1 MDQNLFKVKG
11 TYVNGEWFNESKTYE
26 VFNPSNNSVLA
37 KIPISSPEEL
47 ELAVQS
53 ASKAQREW
61 SKVSIV
67 KRADLILKLCSRIED
82 RAEEFALM
90 DTYNAGNAITFAR
103 KDVLQAVAN
112 MKYFAGLVREVKG
125 ETFSMEPKHL
135 NFSRQQPYGVV
146 LKINSFNRP
155 FRWCAEKL
163 AAPILMGNAVIIKNS
178 EQAPIS
184 SLKFCE
190 LLDGLFPDGLIN
202 VVTGGAD
209 AGSFLV
215 KHPLVKR
222 IAVISSVQT
231 GIAIAKDAAPLLKNI
246 SLELGGKNPLIV
258 FDDADINFAVD
269 LTIKGMRFDTKGES
283 CSSPSRIL
291 VHKKLHDKYLE
302 TLITEVKKIPVG
314 LPWIDTN
321 VVGPVVSKKQF
332 DSVHRFIQSGIKEG
346 AKLELGGDSPKS
358 EDLKDGFFINPTIF
372 SKVTP
377 AMTIANQEIFGPV
390 ISVMTW
396 ENYDE
401 MMSIAN
407 STDYGLTAGIVTNSL
422 SNAMKTAEEIEC
434 GYVWINAAGRYAG
447 APYGGWK
454 LSGIGVEECYDE
466 LKSYS
471 RVKNINM
478 KWL

>member
-1 MDQNLFKVKG
+1 MDHNLFKVKG
-11 TYVNGEWFNESKTYE
+11 TYVNGTWFNDSKTYE
-26 VFNPSNNSVLA
+26 VINPSNNTVLA
-37 KIPISSPEEL
+37 KIPISSTEEL
-47 ELAVQS
+47 ELAVQA
-53 ASKAQREW
+53 ASKAQKEW
-61 SKVSIV
+61 AKVSIV
-67 KRADLILKLCSRIED
+67 KRADLILKLCSRIEE
-82 RAEEFALM
+82 RVEEFALM

-190 LLDGLFPDGLIN
+190 LLDGLFPNGLIN

-258 FDDADINFAVD
+258 FDDVDIDFAVD

-390 ISVMTW
+390 ISVMSW
-396 ENYDE
+396 GNYEE
-401 MMSIAN
+401 MMNIAN

>member
-1 MDQNLFKVKG
+1 MDHNLFKVKG
-11 TYVNGEWFNESKTYE
+11 TYVNGTWFNNSKTYE
-26 VFNPSNNSVLA
+26 VINPSNNSVLA
-37 KIPISSPEEL
+37 KIPLSSTEEL

-53 ASKAQREW
+53 ASKAQKEW
-61 SKVSIV
+61 VKVSIA
-67 KRADLILKLCSRIED
+67 KRTDLILKLCSRIEE
-82 RAEEFALM
+82 RVEEFALM

-103 KDVLQAVAN
+103 KDILQAVAN

-190 LLDGLFPDGLIN
+190 LLDDLFPDGLIN

-258 FDDADINFAVD
+258 FDDADIDFAVD

-283 CSSPSRIL
+283 CSSPSKIL
-291 VHKKLHDKYLE
+291 VHQKLHDKYLE

-346 AKLELGGDSPKS
+346 AKLELGGDSPKTK
-358 EDLKDGFFINPTIF
+358 DLKDGFFINPTIF
-372 SKVTP
+372 SKVTST
-377 AMTIANQEIFGPV
+377 MTIANQEIFGPV

-407 STDYGLTAGIVTNSL
+407 STEYGLTAGIVTNSL

-434 GYVWINAAGRYAG
+434 GYIWINTAGRYAS

>member
-1 MDQNLFKVKG
+1 MDHNLFKVKG
-11 TYVNGEWFNESKTYE
+11 TYVNGTWFNNSKTYE
-26 VFNPSNNSVLA
+26 VINPSNNSVLA
-37 KIPISSPEEL
+37 KIPLSSTEEL

-53 ASKAQREW
+53 ASKAQKEW
-61 SKVSIV
+61 VKVSIV
-67 KRADLILKLCSRIED
+67 KRADIILKLCSRIEE
-82 RAEEFALM
+82 RVEEFALM

-258 FDDADINFAVD
+258 FDDADIDFAVD

-291 VHKKLHDKYLE
+291 VHQKLHDKYLE

-372 SKVTP
+372 SKVTST
-377 AMTIANQEIFGPV
+377 MTIANQEIFGPV

-407 STDYGLTAGIVTNSL
+407 STEYGLTAGIVTNSL
-422 SNAMKTAEEIEC
+422 TNAMKTAEEIEC
-434 GYVWINAAGRYAG
+434 GYIWINTAGRYAS

>member
-1 MDQNLFKVKG
+1 M
-11 TYVNGEWFNESKTYE
+11 
-26 VFNPSNNSVLA
+26 
-37 KIPISSPEEL
+37 

-53 ASKAQREW
+53 AAKAQKEW
-61 SKVSIV
+61 AKVSIV
-67 KRADLILKLCSRIED
+67 KRADLILKLCSRIEEKV
-82 RAEEFALM
+82 EEFALM

-125 ETFSMEPKHL
+125 ETFSMELKHL

-332 DSVHRFIQSGIKEG
+332 DSVHHFIQSGIKEG
-346 AKLELGGDSPKS
+346 AKLELGGDSPKT

-377 AMTIANQEIFGPV
+377 DMTIANQEIFGPV

-401 MMSIAN
+401 MMNIAN

>member
-1 MDQNLFKVKG
+1 MNQNLFKVKG
-11 TYVNGEWFNESKTYE
+11 TYVNGMWFNELKTYE
-26 VFNPSNNSVLA
+26 VINPSNNSVLA
-37 KIPISSPEEL
+37 KIPVSSNEEL

-53 ASKAQREW
+53 ATKAQKEW
-61 SKVSIV
+61 AKVSIS

-82 RAEEFALM
+82 RVEEFALM

-258 FDDADINFAVD
+258 FDDVDIDFAVD

-346 AKLELGGDSPKS
+346 AKLELGGDSPKT

-407 STDYGLTAGIVTNSL
+407 STKYGLTAGIVTNSL

>member
-302 TLITEVKKIPVG
+302 TLIAEVKKIPVG

-358 EDLKDGFFINPTIF
+358 EDLKYGFFINPTIF

-422 SNAMKTAEEIEC
+422 NNAMKTAEEIEC

-471 RVKNINM
+471 RLKNINM

>member
-11 TYVNGEWFNESKTYE
+11 TYVNGKWFNESKTYE
-26 VFNPSNNSVLA
+26 VINPSNNTVLA
-37 KIPISSPEEL
+37 NIPISSPEEL

-53 ASKAQREW
+53 AATAQKEW
-61 SKVSIV
+61 AKVDIK
-67 KRADLILKLCSRIED
+67 KRADLILQLCSRIED
-82 RAEEFALM
+82 RVEEFALM

-103 KDVLQAVAN
+103 KDVLQAVDN

-135 NFSRQQPYGVV
+135 NFSRQQPYGIV

-190 LLDGLFPDGLIN
+190 LLYGLFPDGLIN

-209 AGSFLV
+209 SGSFLV
-215 KHPLVKR
+215 KHPLIKR

-231 GIAIAKDAAPLLKNI
+231 GVAIAKDAAPLLKNI

-258 FDDADINFAVD
+258 FEDADIDFAVD

-302 TLITEVKKIPVG
+302 TLIAEVKKIPVG

-332 DSVHRFIQSGIKEG
+332 ESVNAFIQSGIAEG
-346 AKLELGGDSPKS
+346 AKLELGGNSPS
-358 EDLKDGFFINPTIF
+358 STELKDGFFINPTIF

-377 AMTIANQEIFGPV
+377 AMKIANEEIFGPV
-390 ISVMTW
+390 ISVMSW
-396 ENYDE
+396 DSYDE

-407 STDYGLTAGIVTNSL
+407 STAYGLTAGIVTNSL
-422 SNAMKTAEEIEC
+422 SDAMKTAEEIQC

-454 LSGIGVEECYDE
+454 LSGLGVEECFDE
-466 LKSYS
+466 LKSYTKT
-471 RVKNINM
+471 KNINM

>member
-332 DSVHRFIQSGIKEG
+332 DSVHHFIQSGIKEG
-346 AKLELGGDSPKS
+346 AKLELGGDSPKT

-377 AMTIANQEIFGPV
+377 DMTIANQEIFGPV

-401 MMSIAN
+401 MMNIAN

>member
-11 TYVNGEWFNESKTYE
+11 TYVNGAWFNESKTYE

-53 ASKAQREW
+53 AAKAQKEW
-61 SKVSIV
+61 AKVSIV

-332 DSVHRFIQSGIKEG
+332 DSVHHFIQSGIKEG
-346 AKLELGGDSPKS
+346 AKLELGGDSPKT

-377 AMTIANQEIFGPV
+377 DMTIANQEIFGPV

-401 MMSIAN
+401 MMNIAN

>member
-346 AKLELGGDSPKS
+346 AKLELGGDSPKT

-377 AMTIANQEIFGPV
+377 DMTIANQEIFGPV

-401 MMSIAN
+401 MMNIAN

>member
-53 ASKAQREW
+53 AAKAQKEW
-61 SKVSIV
+61 AKVSIV
-67 KRADLILKLCSRIED
+67 KRADLILKLCSRIEE
-82 RAEEFALM
+82 RVEEFALM

-377 AMTIANQEIFGPV
+377 NMTIANQEIFGPV

>member
-37 KIPISSPEEL
+37 KIPISSPQEL

-53 ASKAQREW
+53 AAKAQKEW
-61 SKVSIV
+61 AKVSIA

-332 DSVHRFIQSGIKEG
+332 DSVHHFIQSGIKEG
-346 AKLELGGDSPKS
+346 AKLELGGDSPKT

-377 AMTIANQEIFGPV
+377 DMTIANQEIFGPV

-401 MMSIAN
+401 MMNIAN

>member
-26 VFNPSNNSVLA
+26 VINPSNNSVLA
-37 KIPISSPEEL
+37 KIPISSPQEL

-53 ASKAQREW
+53 AAKAQKEW
-61 SKVSIV
+61 AKVSIV
-67 KRADLILKLCSRIED
+67 KRADLILKLCSRIEE
-82 RAEEFALM
+82 RVEEFALM

>member
-1 MDQNLFKVKG
+1 MDHNLFKVKG
-11 TYVNGEWFNESKTYE
+11 TYVNGTWFNNSKTYE
-26 VFNPSNNSVLA
+26 VINPSNNSVLA
-37 KIPISSPEEL
+37 KIPLSSTEEL

-53 ASKAQREW
+53 ASKAQKEW
-61 SKVSIV
+61 VKVSIV
-67 KRADLILKLCSRIED
+67 KRADIILKLCSRIEE
-82 RAEEFALM
+82 RIEEFALM

-125 ETFSMEPKHL
+125 ETFFMEPKHL

-258 FDDADINFAVD
+258 FDDADIDFAVD

-291 VHKKLHDKYLE
+291 VHQKLHDKYLE

-314 LPWIDTN
+314 LPWIDTS

-346 AKLELGGDSPKS
+346 AKLELGGDSPKTK
-358 EDLKDGFFINPTIF
+358 DLKDGFFINPTIF
-372 SKVTP
+372 SKVTST
-377 AMTIANQEIFGPV
+377 MTIANQEIFGPV

-407 STDYGLTAGIVTNSL
+407 STEYGLTAGIVTNSL

-434 GYVWINAAGRYAG
+434 GYVWINTAGRYAS

>member
-1 MDQNLFKVKG
+1 MDHNLFKVKG
-11 TYVNGEWFNESKTYE
+11 TYVNGTWFNNSKIYE
-26 VFNPSNNSVLA
+26 VINPSNNTVLA
-37 KIPISSPEEL
+37 KIPLSSTEEL

-53 ASKAQREW
+53 AAKAQKEW
-61 SKVSIV
+61 AKVSIV
-67 KRADLILKLCSRIED
+67 KRADLILKLCSRIEE
-82 RAEEFALM
+82 RVEEFALM
-90 DTYNAGNAITFAR
+90 DSYNAGNAITFAR

-258 FDDADINFAVD
+258 FDDADIDFAVD

-291 VHKKLHDKYLE
+291 VHQKLHDKYLE

-372 SKVTP
+372 SKVTST
-377 AMTIANQEIFGPV
+377 MTIANQEIFGPV

-407 STDYGLTAGIVTNSL
+407 STEYGLTAGIVTNSL

-434 GYVWINAAGRYAG
+434 GYVWINTAGRYAS

>member
-1 MDQNLFKVKG
+1 VDQNLFKVKG
-11 TYVNGEWFNESKTYE
+11 TYVNGKWFNESKTYE
-26 VFNPSNNSVLA
+26 VINPSNNTVLA
-37 KIPISSPEEL
+37 NIPISSPEEL

-53 ASKAQREW
+53 AATAQKEW
-61 SKVSIV
+61 AKVDIK
-67 KRADLILKLCSRIED
+67 KRADLILQLCSRIED
-82 RAEEFALM
+82 RVEEFALM

-103 KDVLQAVAN
+103 KDVLQAVDN

-135 NFSRQQPYGVV
+135 NFSRHQPYGIV

-190 LLDGLFPDGLIN
+190 LLYGLFPDGLIN

-209 AGSFLV
+209 SGSFLV
-215 KHPLVKR
+215 KHPLIKR

-231 GIAIAKDAAPLLKNI
+231 GVAIAKDAAPLLKNI

-258 FDDADINFAVD
+258 FEDADIDFAVD

-302 TLITEVKKIPVG
+302 TLIAEVKKIPVG

-332 DSVHRFIQSGIKEG
+332 ESVNAFIQSGIAEG
-346 AKLELGGDSPKS
+346 AKLELGGNSPTS
-358 EDLKDGFFINPTIF
+358 TELKDGFFINPTIF

-377 AMTIANQEIFGPV
+377 AMKIANEEIFGPV
-390 ISVMTW
+390 ISVMSW
-396 ENYDE
+396 DSYDE

-407 STDYGLTAGIVTNSL
+407 STAYGLTAGIVTNSL
-422 SNAMKTAEEIEC
+422 SDAMKTAEEIQC

-454 LSGIGVEECYDE
+454 LSGLGVEECFDE
-466 LKSYS
+466 LKSYTKT
-471 RVKNINM
+471 KNINM

>member
-11 TYVNGEWFNESKTYE
+11 TYVNGTWFNESKTYE

-53 ASKAQREW
+53 ASKAQKEW
-61 SKVSIV
+61 AKVSIV
-67 KRADLILKLCSRIED
+67 KRADLILKLCSRIEE
-82 RAEEFALM
+82 RVEEFALM

-258 FDDADINFAVD
+258 FDDADIDFAVD

-302 TLITEVKKIPVG
+302 TLIAEVKKIPVG

-346 AKLELGGDSPKS
+346 AKLELGGDSPKTK
-358 EDLKDGFFINPTIF
+358 DLKDGFFINPTIF

-377 AMTIANQEIFGPV
+377 NMTIAKQEIFGPV
-390 ISVMTW
+390 ISVMSW
-396 ENYDE
+396 GNYEE

-466 LKSYS
+466 LKSYC

-478 KWL
+478 KWF

>member
-1 MDQNLFKVKG
+1 MDHNLFKVKG
-11 TYVNGEWFNESKTYE
+11 TYVNGTWFNNSKTYE
-26 VFNPSNNSVLA
+26 VINPSNNSVLA
-37 KIPISSPEEL
+37 KIPLSSTEEL

-53 ASKAQREW
+53 AAKAQKEW
-61 SKVSIV
+61 AKVSIV
-67 KRADLILKLCSRIED
+67 KRADLILKLCSRIEE
-82 RAEEFALM
+82 RVEEFALM
-90 DTYNAGNAITFAR
+90 DSYNAGNAITFAR

-258 FDDADINFAVD
+258 FDDADIDFAVD

-283 CSSPSRIL
+283 CSSPSKIL
-291 VHKKLHDKYLE
+291 VHQKLHDKYLE

-372 SKVTP
+372 SKVTST
-377 AMTIANQEIFGPV
+377 MTIANQEIFGPV

-407 STDYGLTAGIVTNSL
+407 STEYGLTAGIVTNSL

-434 GYVWINAAGRYAG
+434 GYIWINTAGRYAS

>member
-11 TYVNGEWFNESKTYE
+11 TYVNGQWMNASKSY
-26 VFNPSNNSVLA
+26 VVINPSNNKKLA
-37 KIPISSPEEL
+37 DIPVSSEEEL

-53 ASKAQREW
+53 ASKAQKIWARVPL
-61 SKVSIV
+61 K
-67 KRADLILKLCSRIED
+67 KKADSILKLCSLIETK
-82 RAEEFALM
+82 AEEFAMM

-103 KDVLQAVAN
+103 KDVMQAVEH
-112 MKYFAGLVREVKG
+112 MKYFAGIIREVKG
-125 ETFSMEPKHL
+125 ETFSTEPSHL
-135 NFSRQQPYGVV
+135 NFSRQQPYGIV

-190 LLDGLFPDGLIN
+190 LLNGIFPDGLIN

-209 AGSFLV
+209 TGSFLV
-215 KHPLVKR
+215 KHPLIKR

-258 FDDADINFAVD
+258 FDDADIDLAVD

-291 VHKKLHDKYLE
+291 VHKKLHDQYLE
-302 TLITEVKKIPVG
+302 KLIFEVGKIPVG
-314 LPWIDTN
+314 LPWIETN

-332 DSVHRFIQSGIKEG
+332 ESVNKYIQSGIEEG
-346 AKLELGGDSPKS
+346 AKLELGGNSPDNP
-358 EDLKDGFFINPTIF
+358 ELKDGFFINPTIF
-372 SKVTP
+372 SNVKP
-377 AMTIANQEIFGPV
+377 SMKIAKEEIFGPV
-390 ISVMTW
+390 ISVMQW
-396 ENYDE
+396 EHYDE

-422 SNAMKTAEEIEC
+422 KNAMKTSEDVQC

-454 LSGIGVEECYDE
+454 LSGLGVEECFDE
-466 LKSYS
+466 LKSYTKT
-471 RVKNINM
+471 KNINM

>member
-1 MDQNLFKVKG
+1 M
-11 TYVNGEWFNESKTYE
+11 NGKWFNESKTYE
-26 VFNPSNNSVLA
+26 VINPSNNTVLA
-37 KIPISSPEEL
+37 NIPISSPEEL

-53 ASKAQREW
+53 AATAQKEW
-61 SKVSIV
+61 AKVDIK
-67 KRADLILKLCSRIED
+67 KRADLILQLCSRIED
-82 RAEEFALM
+82 RVEEFALM

-103 KDVLQAVAN
+103 KDVLQAADN

-135 NFSRQQPYGVV
+135 NFSRQQPYGII

-209 AGSFLV
+209 SGSFLV
-215 KHPLVKR
+215 KHPLIKR

-231 GIAIAKDAAPLLKNI
+231 GVAIAKDAAPLLKNI

-258 FDDADINFAVD
+258 FEDADIDFAVD

-302 TLITEVKKIPVG
+302 TLIAEVKKIPVG

-332 DSVHRFIQSGIKEG
+332 ESVNAFIQSGIAEG
-346 AKLELGGDSPKS
+346 AKLELGGNGPTST
-358 EDLKDGFFINPTIF
+358 ELKDGFFINPTIF

-377 AMTIANQEIFGPV
+377 AMKIANEEIFGPV
-390 ISVMTW
+390 ISVMSW
-396 ENYDE
+396 DSYDE

-407 STDYGLTAGIVTNSL
+407 STAYGLTAGIVTNSL
-422 SNAMKTAEEIEC
+422 SDAMKTAEEIQC

-454 LSGIGVEECYDE
+454 LSGLGVEECFDE
-466 LKSYS
+466 LKSYTKT
-471 RVKNINM
+471 KNINM

>member
-11 TYVNGEWFNESKTYE
+11 TYVNGKWFNESKTYE
-26 VFNPSNNSVLA
+26 VINPSNNTVLA
-37 KIPISSPEEL
+37 NIPISSPEEL

-53 ASKAQREW
+53 AATAQKEW
-61 SKVSIV
+61 AKVDIK
-67 KRADLILKLCSRIED
+67 KRADLILQLCSRIED
-82 RAEEFALM
+82 RVEEFALM

-103 KDVLQAVAN
+103 KDVLQAVDN

-135 NFSRQQPYGVV
+135 NFSRHQPYGIV

-209 AGSFLV
+209 SGSFLV
-215 KHPLVKR
+215 KHPLIKR

-231 GIAIAKDAAPLLKNI
+231 GVAIAKDAAPLLKNI

-258 FDDADINFAVD
+258 FEDADIDFAVD

-302 TLITEVKKIPVG
+302 TLIAEVKKIPVG

-332 DSVHRFIQSGIKEG
+332 ESVNAFIQSGIAEG
-346 AKLELGGDSPKS
+346 AKLELGGNSPTS
-358 EDLKDGFFINPTIF
+358 TELKDGFFINPTIF

-377 AMTIANQEIFGPV
+377 AMKIANEEIFGPV
-390 ISVMTW
+390 ISVMSW
-396 ENYDE
+396 DSYDE

-407 STDYGLTAGIVTNSL
+407 STAYGLTAGIVTNSL
-422 SNAMKTAEEIEC
+422 SDAMKTAEEIQC

-454 LSGIGVEECYDE
+454 LSGLGVEECFDE
-466 LKSYS
+466 LKSYTKT
-471 RVKNINM
+471 KNINM

>member
-125 ETFSMEPKHL
+125 ETFSMKPKHL

-332 DSVHRFIQSGIKEG
+332 DSVHHFIQSGIKEG
-346 AKLELGGDSPKS
+346 AKLELGGDSPKT

-377 AMTIANQEIFGPV
+377 DMTIANQEIFGPV

-401 MMSIAN
+401 MMNIAN

-471 RVKNINM
+471 RLKNINM

>member
-184 SLKFCE
+184 SLKF
-190 LLDGLFPDGLIN
+190 
-202 VVTGGAD
+202 
-209 AGSFLV
+209 
-215 KHPLVKR
+215 
-222 IAVISSVQT
+222 
-231 GIAIAKDAAPLLKNI
+231 
-246 SLELGGKNPLIV
+246 
-258 FDDADINFAVD
+258 
-269 LTIKGMRFDTKGES
+269 
-283 CSSPSRIL
+283 
-291 VHKKLHDKYLE
+291 
-302 TLITEVKKIPVG
+302 
-314 LPWIDTN
+314 
-321 VVGPVVSKKQF
+321 
-332 DSVHRFIQSGIKEG
+332 
-346 AKLELGGDSPKS
+346 
-358 EDLKDGFFINPTIF
+358 
-372 SKVTP
+372 
-377 AMTIANQEIFGPV
+377 
-390 ISVMTW
+390 
-396 ENYDE
+396 
-401 MMSIAN
+401 
-407 STDYGLTAGIVTNSL
+407 
-422 SNAMKTAEEIEC
+422 
-434 GYVWINAAGRYAG
+434 
-447 APYGGWK
+447 
-454 LSGIGVEECYDE
+454 
-466 LKSYS
+466 
-471 RVKNINM
+471 
-478 KWL
+478 

>member
-11 TYVNGEWFNESKTYE
+11 TYVNGKWFNESKTYE
-26 VFNPSNNSVLA
+26 VINPSNNTVLA
-37 KIPISSPEEL
+37 NIPISSPEEL

-53 ASKAQREW
+53 AATAQKEW
-61 SKVSIV
+61 AKVDIK
-67 KRADLILKLCSRIED
+67 KRADLILQLCSRIED
-82 RAEEFALM
+82 RVEEFALM

-103 KDVLQAVAN
+103 KDVLQAVDN

-135 NFSRQQPYGVV
+135 NFSRHQPYGIV

-190 LLDGLFPDGLIN
+190 LLYGLFPDGLIN

-209 AGSFLV
+209 SGSFLV
-215 KHPLVKR
+215 KHPLIKR

-231 GIAIAKDAAPLLKNI
+231 GVAIAKDAAPLLKNI

-258 FDDADINFAVD
+258 FEDADIDFAVD

-302 TLITEVKKIPVG
+302 TLIAEVKKIPVG

-332 DSVHRFIQSGIKEG
+332 ESVNAFIQSGIAEG
-346 AKLELGGDSPKS
+346 AKLELGGNSPTS
-358 EDLKDGFFINPTIF
+358 TELKDGFFINPTIF

-377 AMTIANQEIFGPV
+377 AMKIANEEIFGPV
-390 ISVMTW
+390 ISVMSW
-396 ENYDE
+396 DSYDE

-407 STDYGLTAGIVTNSL
+407 STAYGLTAGIVTNSL
-422 SNAMKTAEEIEC
+422 SDAMKTAEEIQC

-454 LSGIGVEECYDE
+454 LSGLGVEECFDE
-466 LKSYS
+466 LKSYTKT
-471 RVKNINM
+471 KNINM

>member
-346 AKLELGGDSPKS
+346 AKLELGGDSPKT

>member
-11 TYVNGEWFNESKTYE
+11 TYVNGKWFNESKTYE
-26 VFNPSNNSVLA
+26 VINPSNNTVLA
-37 KIPISSPEEL
+37 NIPISSPEEL

-53 ASKAQREW
+53 AATAQKEW
-61 SKVSIV
+61 AKVDIK
-67 KRADLILKLCSRIED
+67 KRADLILQLCSRIED
-82 RAEEFALM
+82 RVEEFALM

-103 KDVLQAVAN
+103 KDVLQAVDN

-135 NFSRQQPYGVV
+135 NFSRQQPYGIV

-190 LLDGLFPDGLIN
+190 LLYGLFPDGLIN

-209 AGSFLV
+209 SGSFLV
-215 KHPLVKR
+215 KHPLIKR

-231 GIAIAKDAAPLLKNI
+231 GVAIAKDAAPLLKNI

-258 FDDADINFAVD
+258 FEDADIDFAVD

-302 TLITEVKKIPVG
+302 TLIVEVKKIPVG

-332 DSVHRFIQSGIKEG
+332 ESVNAFIQSGIAEG
-346 AKLELGGDSPKS
+346 AKLELGGNSPTS
-358 EDLKDGFFINPTIF
+358 TELKDGFFINPTIF

-377 AMTIANQEIFGPV
+377 AMKIANEEIFGPV
-390 ISVMTW
+390 ISVMSW
-396 ENYDE
+396 DSYDE

-407 STDYGLTAGIVTNSL
+407 STAYGLTAGIVTNSL
-422 SNAMKTAEEIEC
+422 SDAMKTAEEIQC

-454 LSGIGVEECYDE
+454 LSGLGVEECFDE
-466 LKSYS
+466 LKSYTKT
-471 RVKNINM
+471 KNINM

>member
-1 MDQNLFKVKG
+1 VC
-11 TYVNGEWFNESKTYE
+11 
-26 VFNPSNNSVLA
+26 
-37 KIPISSPEEL
+37 SSDL
-47 ELAVQS
+47 
-53 ASKAQREW
+53 
-61 SKVSIV
+61 
-67 KRADLILKLCSRIED
+67 KRADIILKLCSRIEE
-82 RAEEFALM
+82 RIEEFALM

-258 FDDADINFAVD
+258 FDDADIDFAVD

-346 AKLELGGDSPKS
+346 AKLELGGDSPKTK
-358 EDLKDGFFINPTIF
+358 DLKDGFFINPTIF

-377 AMTIANQEIFGPV
+377 NMTIAKQEIFGPV
-390 ISVMTW
+390 ISVMSW
-396 ENYDE
+396 GNYEE
-401 MMSIAN
+401 MMNIAN

>member
-11 TYVNGEWFNESKTYE
+11 TYANGTWFNESKTYE
-26 VFNPSNNSVLA
+26 VINPSNNSVLA
-37 KIPISSPEEL
+37 KIPISSPQEL

-53 ASKAQREW
+53 AAKAQKEW
-61 SKVSIV
+61 AKVSIV
-67 KRADLILKLCSRIED
+67 KRADLILKLCSRIEE
-82 RAEEFALM
+82 RVEEFALM

>member
-11 TYVNGEWFNESKTYE
+11 TYVNGKWFNESKTYE
-26 VFNPSNNSVLA
+26 VINPSNNTVLA
-37 KIPISSPEEL
+37 NIPISSPEEL

-53 ASKAQREW
+53 AATAQKEW
-61 SKVSIV
+61 AKVDIK
-67 KRADLILKLCSRIED
+67 KRADLILQLCSRIED
-82 RAEEFALM
+82 RVEEFALM

-103 KDVLQAVAN
+103 KDVLQAVDN

-135 NFSRQQPYGVV
+135 NFSRQQPYGIV

-190 LLDGLFPDGLIN
+190 LLYGLFPDGLIN

-209 AGSFLV
+209 SGSFLV
-215 KHPLVKR
+215 KHPLIKR

-231 GIAIAKDAAPLLKNI
+231 GVAIAKDAAPLLKNI

-258 FDDADINFAVD
+258 FEDADIDFAVD

-302 TLITEVKKIPVG
+302 TLIAEVKKIPVG

-332 DSVHRFIQSGIKEG
+332 ESVNAFIQSGIAEG
-346 AKLELGGDSPKS
+346 AKLELGGNSPTS
-358 EDLKDGFFINPTIF
+358 TELKDGFFINPTIF

-377 AMTIANQEIFGPV
+377 AMKIANEEIFGPV
-390 ISVMTW
+390 ISVMSW
-396 ENYDE
+396 DSYDE

-407 STDYGLTAGIVTNSL
+407 STAYGLTAGIVTNSL
-422 SNAMKTAEEIEC
+422 SDAMKTAEEIQC

-454 LSGIGVEECYDE
+454 LSGLGVEECFDE
-466 LKSYS
+466 LKSYTKT
-471 RVKNINM
+471 KNINM

>member
-1 MDQNLFKVKG
+1 
-11 TYVNGEWFNESKTYE
+11 
-26 VFNPSNNSVLA
+26 
-37 KIPISSPEEL
+37 
-47 ELAVQS
+47 
-53 ASKAQREW
+53 
-61 SKVSIV
+61 
-67 KRADLILKLCSRIED
+67 
-82 RAEEFALM
+82 
-90 DTYNAGNAITFAR
+90 
-103 KDVLQAVAN
+103 LQAVAN

-190 LLDGLFPDGLIN
+190 LLDGLFPNGLIN

-209 AGSFLV
+209 VGSFLV

-258 FDDADINFAVD
+258 FDDADIDFAVD

-302 TLITEVKKIPVG
+302 TLIAEVKKIPVG

-346 AKLELGGDSPKS
+346 AKLELGGDSPKTK
-358 EDLKDGFFINPTIF
+358 DLKDGFFINPTIF

-377 AMTIANQEIFGPV
+377 NMTIAKQEIFGPV
-390 ISVMTW
+390 ISVMSW
-396 ENYDE
+396 GNYEE

>member
-1 MDQNLFKVKG
+1 MNQNLFKVKG
-11 TYVNGEWFNESKTYE
+11 TYVNGMWFNELKTYE
-26 VFNPSNNSVLA
+26 VINPSNNSVLA
-37 KIPISSPEEL
+37 KIPVSSNEEL

-53 ASKAQREW
+53 ATKAQKEW
-61 SKVSIV
+61 AKVSIS

-82 RAEEFALM
+82 RVEEFALM

-190 LLDGLFPDGLIN
+190 LLDGLFPNGLIN

-258 FDDADINFAVD
+258 FDDADIDFAVD

-302 TLITEVKKIPVG
+302 TLIAEVKKIPVG

-346 AKLELGGDSPKS
+346 AKLELGGDSPKT

-377 AMTIANQEIFGPV
+377 TMTIANQEIFGPV
-390 ISVMTW
+390 ISVMSW
-396 ENYDE
+396 GNYEE
-401 MMSIAN
+401 MMNIAN

>member
-1 MDQNLFKVKG
+1 VDQNLFKVKG
-11 TYVNGEWFNESKTYE
+11 TYVNGKWFNESKTYE
-26 VFNPSNNSVLA
+26 VINPSNNTVLA
-37 KIPISSPEEL
+37 NIPISSPEEL

-53 ASKAQREW
+53 AATAQKEW
-61 SKVSIV
+61 AKVDIK
-67 KRADLILKLCSRIED
+67 KRADLILQLCSRIED
-82 RAEEFALM
+82 RVEEFALM

-103 KDVLQAVAN
+103 KDVLQAVDN

-135 NFSRQQPYGVV
+135 NFSRHQPYGIV

-209 AGSFLV
+209 SGSFLV
-215 KHPLVKR
+215 KHPLIKR

-231 GIAIAKDAAPLLKNI
+231 GVAIAKDAAPLLKNI

-258 FDDADINFAVD
+258 FEDADIDFAVD

-302 TLITEVKKIPVG
+302 TLIAEVKKIPVG

-332 DSVHRFIQSGIKEG
+332 ESVNAFIQSGIAEG
-346 AKLELGGDSPKS
+346 AKLELGGNSPTS
-358 EDLKDGFFINPTIF
+358 TELKDGFFINPTIF

-377 AMTIANQEIFGPV
+377 AMKIANEEIFGPV
-390 ISVMTW
+390 ISVMSW
-396 ENYDE
+396 DSYDE

-407 STDYGLTAGIVTNSL
+407 STAYGLTAGIVTNSL
-422 SNAMKTAEEIEC
+422 SDAMKTAEEIQC

-454 LSGIGVEECYDE
+454 LSGLGVEECFDE
-466 LKSYS
+466 LKSYTKT
-471 RVKNINM
+471 KNINM

>member
-1 MDQNLFKVKG
+1 MNQNLFKVKG
-11 TYVNGEWFNESKTYE
+11 TYVNGMWFNETKTYE
-26 VFNPSNNSVLA
+26 VINPSNNSVLA
-37 KIPISSPEEL
+37 KIPVSSNEEL

-53 ASKAQREW
+53 ATKAQKEW
-61 SKVSIV
+61 AKVSIS

-82 RAEEFALM
+82 RVEEFALM

-190 LLDGLFPDGLIN
+190 LLDGLFPNGLIN

-209 AGSFLV
+209 VGSFLV

-258 FDDADINFAVD
+258 FDDVDIDFAVD

-346 AKLELGGDSPKS
+346 AKLELGGDSPKT

-377 AMTIANQEIFGPV
+377 TMTIANQEIFGPV
-390 ISVMTW
+390 ISVMSW
-396 ENYDE
+396 GNYEE
-401 MMSIAN
+401 MMNIAN

>member
-11 TYVNGEWFNESKTYE
+11 TYVNGKWFNESKTYE
-26 VFNPSNNSVLA
+26 VINPSNNTVLA
-37 KIPISSPEEL
+37 NIPISSPEEL

-53 ASKAQREW
+53 AATAQKEW
-61 SKVSIV
+61 AKVDIK
-67 KRADLILKLCSRIED
+67 KRADLILQLCSRIED
-82 RAEEFALM
+82 RVEEFALM
-90 DTYNAGNAITFAR
+90 DTYNAGNTITFAR
-103 KDVLQAVAN
+103 KDVLQAVDN

-135 NFSRQQPYGVV
+135 NFSRHQPYGIV

-209 AGSFLV
+209 SGSFLV
-215 KHPLVKR
+215 KHPLIKR

-231 GIAIAKDAAPLLKNI
+231 GVAIAKDAAPLLKNI

-258 FDDADINFAVD
+258 FEDADIDFAVD

-302 TLITEVKKIPVG
+302 TLIAEVKKIPVG

-332 DSVHRFIQSGIKEG
+332 ESVNAFIQSGIAEG
-346 AKLELGGDSPKS
+346 AKLELGGNSPTS
-358 EDLKDGFFINPTIF
+358 TELKDGFFINPTIF

-377 AMTIANQEIFGPV
+377 AMKIANEEIFGPV
-390 ISVMTW
+390 ISVMSW
-396 ENYDE
+396 DSYDE

-407 STDYGLTAGIVTNSL
+407 STAYGLTAGIVTNSL
-422 SNAMKTAEEIEC
+422 SDAMKTAEEIQC

-454 LSGIGVEECYDE
+454 LSGLGVEECFDE
-466 LKSYS
+466 LKSYTKT
-471 RVKNINM
+471 KNINM

>member
-1 MDQNLFKVKG
+1 VDQNLFKVKG
-11 TYVNGEWFNESKTYE
+11 TYVNGKWFNESKTYE
-26 VFNPSNNSVLA
+26 VINPSNNTVLA
-37 KIPISSPEEL
+37 NIPISSPEEL

-53 ASKAQREW
+53 AATAQKEW
-61 SKVSIV
+61 AKVDIK
-67 KRADLILKLCSRIED
+67 KRADLILQLCSRIED
-82 RAEEFALM
+82 RVEEFALM

-103 KDVLQAVAN
+103 KDVLQAVDN

-135 NFSRQQPYGVV
+135 NFSRQQPYGIV

-202 VVTGGAD
+202 VVTGGTD
-209 AGSFLV
+209 SGSFLV
-215 KHPLVKR
+215 KHPLIKR

-231 GIAIAKDAAPLLKNI
+231 GVAIAKDAAPLLKNI

-258 FDDADINFAVD
+258 FEDADIDFAVD

-302 TLITEVKKIPVG
+302 TLIAEVKKIPVG

-332 DSVHRFIQSGIKEG
+332 ESVNAFIQSGIAEG
-346 AKLELGGDSPKS
+346 AKLELGGNGPTST
-358 EDLKDGFFINPTIF
+358 ELKDGFFINPTIF

-377 AMTIANQEIFGPV
+377 AMKIANEEIFGPV
-390 ISVMTW
+390 ISVMSW
-396 ENYDE
+396 DSYDE

-407 STDYGLTAGIVTNSL
+407 STAYGLTAGIVTNSL
-422 SNAMKTAEEIEC
+422 SDAMKTAEEIQC

-454 LSGIGVEECYDE
+454 LSGLGVEECFDE
-466 LKSYS
+466 LKSYTKT
-471 RVKNINM
+471 KNINM

>member
-37 KIPISSPEEL
+37 KIPISSPQEL

-53 ASKAQREW
+53 AAKAQKEW
-61 SKVSIV
+61 AKVSIA
-67 KRADLILKLCSRIED
+67 KRADLILKLCSRIEEKV
-82 RAEEFALM
+82 EEFALM

>member
-11 TYVNGEWFNESKTYE
+11 TYVNGKWFNESKTYE

-332 DSVHRFIQSGIKEG
+332 DSVHHFIQSGIKEG
-346 AKLELGGDSPKS
+346 AKLELGGDSPKT

-377 AMTIANQEIFGPV
+377 DMTIANQEIFGPV

-401 MMSIAN
+401 MMNIAN